1 MRRAMSAATMADAA
15 PAAPPDLA
23 AGFAPA
29 TRETWLAL
37 VDKTL
42 KGADRA
48 TLTTLLADG
57 IEVLPLYAGEDAATA
72 QRPPISPPDP
82 LRPWE
87 VRTLVAHPDPARA
100 NAQALADLEGG
111 AASILLRLDP
121 AGRRGLADVSALAR
135 VLEGV
140 HTDLAPVALDAGAR
154 GVEAA
159 EALSAAAGRGPS
171 APLAFHMDPLGAAA
185 LGELG
190 ADAAAHAL
198 AEAACTGVR
207 LHAAHPAATLMR
219 AAGDLVHEAGGTEAQ
234 ELGFA
239 AACGLAYAR
248 ALADAGLPVEDAFAG
263 VVLGLAAD
271 PRLFVTAAKLRAARL
286 IWGKLALAH
295 GAEPLT
301 RIEARGARR
310 TLSRLDPWT
319 NLLRLTSAAVGAA
332 VGGADALVLP
342 PFTAPL
348 TEDGSA
354 TDSDFARRQARN
366 TQLVL
371 MEEAHLGRVA
381 DPAGGSGLVERLT
394 DAFARAGWAEL
405 QRIEAAGGA
414 LAVLADGSFSADV
427 AKARARLQRRVLT
440 RRDGLIG
447 VSEFP
452 ALAEAGV
459 EVEPLPG
466 GPFAAVAG
474 PLSPQRLAEPYERL
488 RARSATRT
496 PPPRAWLAVLG
507 PPAESAARTAWTRNL
522 LAAGGIAAGA
532 GQVDAYLAAETPI
545 AVICGADA
553 RYVEEAVRAA
563 EALRTAGARTVWL
576 AGRPG
581 ALAERLKAAG
591 VDGALHAGEDAIAAL
606 GQILEA
612 AR

>member
-1 MRRAMSAATMADAA
+1 MADDVS
-15 PAAPPDLA
+15 PATADLA
-23 AGFAPA
+23 AGFPPA
-29 TRETWLAL
+29 TREAWLRL

-42 KGADRA
+42 RGADRA
-48 TLTTLLADG
+48 TLATPLADG

-72 QRPPISPPDP
+72 HRPPLAPRDP
-82 LRPWE
+82 LRPWD

-111 AASILLRLDP
+111 AASVLLRMDP
-121 AGRRGLADVSALAR
+121 AGRRGLAEPAALAR
-135 VLEGV
+135 ALEGV
-140 HTDLAPVALDAGAR
+140 HTDLAPVALDAGAL
-154 GVEAA
+154 GPQAA

-171 APLAFHMDPLGAAA
+171 APLAFHMDPLGALA
-185 LGELG
+185 LGELDAG
-190 ADAAAHAL
+190 AARAALPAWA
-198 AEAACTGVR
+198 AEGAR
-207 LHAAHPAATLMR
+207 LHAVHPAATLMR
-219 AAGDLVHEAGGTEAQ
+219 AGGDLVHEAGGAEAQ

-239 AACGLAYAR
+239 AACGLAYTR
-248 ALADAGLPVEDAFAG
+248 ALAEAGLPVEAAFAG

-271 PRLFVTAAKLRAARL
+271 PRLFVTAAKLRAARFV
-286 IWGKLALAH
+286 WGKLAAAH
-295 GAEPLT
+295 GAPPLA
-301 RIEARGARR
+301 RIEALGARR

-332 VGGADALVLP
+332 VGGADAIVLP

-348 TEDGSA
+348 TEDGA
-354 TDSDFARRQARN
+354 AADSEFARRQARN

-414 LAVLADGSFSADV
+414 LAVLADGSLAAAV
-427 AKARARLQRRVLT
+427 GEARAKLQRRVLT

-466 GPFAAVAG
+466 SATPPPRG
-474 PLSPQRLAEPYERL
+474 PLSPDRLAAPFERL
-488 RARSATRT
+488 RAEAAARKPT
-496 PPPRAWLAVLG
+496 PRAYLALLG
-507 PPAESAARTAWTRNL
+507 PPAESGVRTNWTRNL
-522 LAAGGIAAGA
+522 LAAGGVAADA
-532 GQVDAYLAAETPI
+532 GPPDAYVAAEAPT
-545 AVICGADA
+545 AVIVGPDA
-553 RYVEEAVRAA
+553 RYAEEAAPAA
-563 EALRTAGARTVWL
+563 EALRAAGARSVWL

-581 ALAERLKAAG
+581 ALAERLRAAG
-591 VDGALHAGEDAIAAL
+591 VDGALHAGEDAAAAL
-606 GQILEA
+606 RQILETA
-612 AR
+612 P